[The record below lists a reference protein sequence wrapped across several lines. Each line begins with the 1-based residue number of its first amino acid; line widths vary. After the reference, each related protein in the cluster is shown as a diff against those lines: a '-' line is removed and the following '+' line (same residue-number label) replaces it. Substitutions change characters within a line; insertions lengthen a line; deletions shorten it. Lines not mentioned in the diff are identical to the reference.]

1 LEKTHRNSLQPGHKL
16 HWYEIKEILGQGGF
30 GITYLAHDA
39 NLDED
44 VAIKEFLPIE
54 LASREGDYSIHP
66 LSESHRKNFEWG
78 LDRFIK
84 EARTLTK
91 FKHPSIVRV
100 RNVFEENNTA
110 YMVMEYENGESMQQ
124 LLSRRKTLEEA
135 ELIKVIIPLLGGLEV
150 VHETGFIHRDIKPAN
165 IFIRDD
171 GSPVLLD
178 FGSARQALGEE
189 TKTLTSLVS
198 PGYAPFEQYYSK
210 SDEQGAFTD
219 IYGLGATLYRAV
231 TGVGPMD
238 AVDRS
243 KSILQSSTDSIV
255 TASEIA
261 KGQYSER
268 FLAAIDH
275 AMKFKPE
282 ERPQT
287 VPEWKR
293 EFELPNDPIR
303 SAKEIEQQVTRPGTQ
318 ILPRKKTFKKPGKV
332 STIFLVL
339 LLLLGVGVYFQETLL
354 NQLQLR
360 QQSDE
365 IESLLTAA
373 QAEQP
378 AGDKALANYRRV
390 LQLQPKNAEARLGI
404 QSITSQLV
412 TKARDEINAG
422 DFSAAEK
429 TLVEATAILPDAA
442 NIKLAADQLEQAKV
456 THKNKLAKAK
466 LRAEQLDSAIK
477 KAQAA
482 ADKGQ
487 ITETF
492 ALIEQARILDAEEQ
506 AITDIKSL
514 LRMAL
519 ETEAALMTSRA
530 RQAMKNKDTKGARQS
545 LMKAKQ
551 INAQLDKLHLPETKI
566 SRENEIRVLLN
577 VASAAAQE
585 GDIDLALE
593 KFAEAKSLGGDA
605 ETIKETKNQLKTI
618 LEKQASE
625 ATAEAQQAMKDEN
638 MTLARSALKKAK
650 DIKEKLEQM
659 K

>member
-66 LSESHRKNFEWG
+66 LSEGHRKNFEWG

-100 RNVFEENNTA
+100 RNVFEDNNTA
-110 YMVMEYENGESMQQ
+110 YMVMEYEHGESLQQ

-135 ELIKVIIPLLGGLEV
+135 ELINIVIPILGGLEV
-150 VHETGFIHRDIKPAN
+150 VHETGFIHRDVKPAN

-210 SDEQGAFTD
+210 SDEQGPFTD

-231 TGVGPMD
+231 TGVAPMD

-243 KSILQSSTDSIV
+243 KSILQNSTDSIV

-261 KGQYSER
+261 RKQYSER

-275 AMKFKPE
+275 AMKFKQE

-287 VPEWKR
+287 VSDWKR

-303 SAKEIEQQVTRPGTQ
+303 VANEIEQQATQPGTQ
-318 ILPRKKTFKKPGKV
+318 FLPKKKKFKKPGKI
-332 STIFLVL
+332 SAIFLVL
-339 LLLLGVGVYFQETLL
+339 LLLLGAGVYFQEALL

-365 IESLLTAA
+365 IDSLLTTA

-378 AGDKALANYRRV
+378 AGDTALANYRRV
-390 LQLQPKNAEARLGI
+390 LQLQPENAEARLGL

-412 TKARDEINAG
+412 AKARDEINAG
-422 DFSAAEK
+422 DFPAAEK
-429 TLVEATAILPDAA
+429 TLVDATAILPDAA

-456 THKNKLAKAK
+456 TRKNNLAKEK
-466 LRAEQLDSAIK
+466 LRVEQLDNAIK
-477 KAQAA
+477 KAQTA
-482 ADKGQ
+482 ADRGQ
-487 ITETF
+487 VTETF
-492 ALIEQARILDAEEQ
+492 ALIEQARILDADEQ
-506 AITDIKSL
+506 AITDIKSH
-514 LRMAL
+514 LRVAL

-530 RQAMKNKDTKGARQS
+530 RKAMKNKDTKLARQN
-545 LMKAKQ
+545 LLRAKE
-551 INAQLDKLHLPETKI
+551 INAQLDKLHLPETRML
-566 SRENEIRVLLN
+566 RENEIRILLN
-577 VASAAAQE
+577 VASAAAKE
-585 GDIDLALE
+585 GNIDLALE

-605 ETIKETKNQLKTI
+605 ETIKATKDQLKAA
-618 LEKQASE
+618 LEAQAAD
-625 ATAEAQQAMKDEN
+625 ATAEAQQAMKDKN
-638 MTLARSALKKAK
+638 KTLARDAIQRAK
-650 DIKEKLEQM
+650 TTKGKLEQLN
-659 K
+659 